1 MQVIR
6 YLTPKLKRKEKALL
20 ILLYFT
26 IFMWHLIIKKVMFD
40 SRKVPKKEK

>member
-26 IFMWHLIIKKVMFD
+26 IFMWHLIIKVMFD